1 MQIEKDVVKRR
12 LKRLMDALL
21 NPSFLLC
28 FGLAWMITNGWCYLF
43 LCFGALFSCRWMTIV
58 GGTYASLLWLPFT
71 PEKILTLSLSILFL
85 RLFFPHDQKTLQ
97 ALRDEYAVL
106 RKKLSEQAGH
116 FREWRQNRFAHHQR
130 KNTKGK

>member
-1 MQIEKDVVKRR
+1 MQIDKAVVKRR

-43 LCFGALFSCRWMTIV
+43 LLFGTLFSCRWMAIV

-71 PEKILTLSLSILFL
+71 PEKILTLGLSILFL

-97 ALRDEYAVL
+97 ALRDEYAIL
-106 RKKLSEQAGH
+106 RKKLSEQSER
-116 FREWRQNRFAHHQR
+116 FRQWRQNRSSQ
-130 KNTKGK
+130 KQEPSEKDQ